1 MDYIERWCIALSLA
15 CLLEAFLVTLHLRT
29 YRMKNPRIKK
39 SYFVVPYSADEV
51 ELKTGVWNTFAYAV
65 KDDSKSGNLFK
76 IIKLLDGQLGP
87 SEIAKQLDITR
98 SEVEGLIDYLIQLD
112 AIEYGPT
119 NAIDAYLEHVTP
131 TLSYF
136 YKEKKLIKPILLLG
150 NNSLVSNMHR
160 LLLEQIGS
168 EQIEVADLDTDACRL
183 LFGSDDSWV
192 FDGLEFEKSLDL
204 FQPWKSY
211 FVVFAQDNIN
221 PVYGNRFNK
230 IAHSLSI
237 PWINIAVDGPMLFI
251 GPTIIGGSGPCY
263 ECFESRVVM
272 NLRESMAYLRYR
284 EVLSQGKVYGNNLP
298 LNSVISSL
306 VASFGVLEVLNFIF
320 TECSFTSRKVL
331 SIYLPTMEIA
341 YNEILQLSSCKTC
354 TATAYKDNHQHYFD
368 IQMLLGDENKI
379 ELT

>member
-183 LFGSDDSWV
+183 LFFSDDSFV
-192 FDGLEFEKSLDL
+192 F
-204 FQPWKSY
+204 Y
-211 FVVFAQDNIN
+211 
-221 PVYGNRFNK
+221 
-230 IAHSLSI
+230 
-237 PWINIAVDGPMLFI
+237 
-251 GPTIIGGSGPCY
+251 
-263 ECFESRVVM
+263 
-272 NLRESMAYLRYR
+272 
-284 EVLSQGKVYGNNLP
+284 
-298 LNSVISSL
+298 
-306 VASFGVLEVLNFIF
+306 
-320 TECSFTSRKVL
+320 
-331 SIYLPTMEIA
+331 
-341 YNEILQLSSCKTC
+341 
-354 TATAYKDNHQHYFD
+354 
-368 IQMLLGDENKI
+368 
-379 ELT
+379 